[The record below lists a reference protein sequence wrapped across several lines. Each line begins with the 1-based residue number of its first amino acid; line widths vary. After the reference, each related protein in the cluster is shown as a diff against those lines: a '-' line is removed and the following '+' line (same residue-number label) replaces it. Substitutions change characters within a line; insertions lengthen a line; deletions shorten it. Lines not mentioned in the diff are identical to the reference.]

1 MAKKPVLLRSGN
13 IVFYPECTCPE
24 DYCKLF
30 LTTTW
35 NDEYGFTRE
44 EIERSVRN
52 VWYNVSAYDGDQ
64 LIGSGS
70 ILSDGIHH
78 ALIVNMIVH
87 PIYQNKGIGKA
98 ILRLLIRKCKESGIR
113 DIQLFAA
120 ENYYNF
126 YKKFG
131 FVARP
136 DNAPGMQYKLP

>member
-1 MAKKPVLLRSGN
+1 MDGKSILFRSGKIDFSDN
-13 IVFYPECTCPE
+13 CPASE
-24 DYCKLF
+24 EYYRLF
-30 LTTTW
+30 LTTEW
-35 NDEYGFTRE
+35 NNEYCFTKE
-44 EIERSVRN
+44 EIERSIRN
-52 VWYNVSAYDGDQ
+52 TWYTISAYAGKE

-87 PIYQNKGIGKA
+87 PDYQNQGVGTT
-98 ILRLLIRKCKESGIR
+98 ILRFLVEKCRESRIR

-120 ENYYNF
+120 ENKYKF

-136 DNAPGMQYKLP
+136 DNAPGMQFK